1 MNRQEAEK
9 SIVEVRII
17 ELYTNLEAG
26 PAQIERLAQLGVLTQ
41 AELEAGR
48 NAGGLSVRVPT
59 RLVAEFEQNQAQMVA
74 TPAVANV
81 ASSSGVEQLT
91 VPSAEF
97 KDDAAEIERLARRID
112 ESGMNGVARLFIASN
127 RPLSFF
133 ASQLLLLVQPVS
145 RFTLGIKD
153 PTGRYSRLLENRAN
167 LDKLLNRLD
176 ELETARR
183 RTRHIAKKE
192 RQ

>member
-1 MNRQEAEK
+1 MNRQEAQKPILEAHNT
-9 SIVEVRII
+9 EP
-17 ELYTNLEAG
+17 YTSLEAG

-41 AELEAGR
+41 AEVEAGR
-48 NAGGLSVRVPT
+48 KAGGISVRVPT
-59 RLVAEFEQNQAQMVA
+59 RLIAEFEQGQVQVVA
-74 TPAVANV
+74 VPAVV
-81 ASSSGVEQLT
+81 HLVSSGAFEQLNAQPDT
-91 VPSAEF
+91 AP
-97 KDDAAEIERLARRID
+97 DDAAEIERLARRID

-167 LDKLLNRLD
+167 LDALLNRLD

-183 RTRHIAKKE
+183 RVRHSAKKE
-192 RQ
+192 RP